1 MTRSFSVG
9 SYTRSIDAQE
19 DPFTSRVM
27 AIKNDDASG
36 LEDNFENWPK
46 ERVRE
51 AVDGLQREDKA
62 RQDAASD
69 RQTGD
74 TFIAGHPEYVDNEAN
89 AKLMQ
94 HELFNRFGAGRHSL
108 EQFEQ
113 AYEALR
119 ASNFLKLNQAEVAR
133 QQKAAAKQR
142 YEAQRAPSVEPSIEE
157 IESMSLEEIRMR
169 DAIENQKRMER
180 IGAEG
185 GW

>member
-1 MTRSFSVG
+1 M
-9 SYTRSIDAQE
+9 
-19 DPFTSRVM
+19 
-27 AIKNDDASG
+27 K
-36 LEDNFENWPK
+36 
-46 ERVRE
+46 E
-51 AVDGLQREDKA
+51 AVEGIQRADQA
-62 RQDAASD
+62 RQDAAAE

-119 ASNFLKLNQAEVAR
+119 ASNFLALNKVEVAK

-142 YEAQRAPSVEPSIEE
+142 YEAERARSGTPSEDELY
-157 IESMSLEEIRMR
+157 SMDMDSLRR
-169 DAIENQKRMER
+169 LDAVENQKRMER